1 MISGWG
7 LTLGRVINVAGQVT
21 AVELLEQPGKLS
33 VSNLVLEQATGW
45 SLKPEGLCRDQV
57 CVPVRNVEALIK
69 NDQVDLSE
77 FARLVQQNIVID
89 VQRKVVALGEQAQ
102 IRGTEM
108 ATLEAP
114 DFTLPDI
121 HGRQVSFSDYNR
133 RKRLLLAWSSW

>member
-1 MISGWG
+1 M
-7 LTLGRVINVAGQVT
+7 TVGRVINVAGQVT
-21 AVELLEQPGKLS
+21 AVELSEQSGKVS

-45 SLKPEGLCRDQV
+45 SLKSEGLCRDQV
-57 CVPVRNVEALIK
+57 CVPVRNVQALIK
-69 NDQVDLSE
+69 DDQVDLAE
-77 FARLVQQNIVID
+77 FARLVSQNIVID
-89 VQRKVVALGEQAQ
+89 TQRNVVALGEQAQ

>member
-1 MISGWG
+1 MIVGQI
-7 LTLGRVINVAGQVT
+7 INIDGQVS
-21 AVELLEQPGKLS
+21 AVELSEQSGKVS
-33 VSNLVLEQATGW
+33 VSNSELEQATGW

-57 CVPVRNVEALIK
+57 CVPVLNVAALSK
-69 NDQVDLSE
+69 ADQVDLSE

-89 VQRKVVALGEQAQ
+89 AQRKVVALGEQAQ

-114 DFTLPDI
+114 DCTLPDS

>member
-1 MISGWG
+1 MTVGQIIS
-7 LTLGRVINVAGQVT
+7 IDGQVT
-21 AVELLEQPGKLS
+21 AVELSEQSGKVS

-45 SLKPEGLCRDQV
+45 SLKSEGLCRDQV
-57 CVPVRNVEALIK
+57 CVPVRNVQALIK
-69 NDQVDLSE
+69 DDQVDLAE

-89 VQRKVVALGEQAQ
+89 PQRKVVVFGEQAQ

-114 DFTLPDI
+114 NFTLPDI

>member
-1 MISGWG
+1 MTVGQIIG
-7 LTLGRVINVAGQVT
+7 IDGQVT
-21 AVELLEQPGKLS
+21 TVELSEQSGKVS
-33 VSNLVLEQATGW
+33 VSNSVLDQATGW

-69 NDQVDLSE
+69 DDQVDLAE
-77 FARLVQQNIVID
+77 FARLVSQNIAID
-89 VQRKVVALGEQAQ
+89 VQRNVVALGEQAQ

>member
-1 MISGWG
+1 MTVGQIIS
-7 LTLGRVINVAGQVT
+7 IDGQVT
-21 AVELLEQPGKLS
+21 SVELSEQSGKVS

-45 SLKPEGLCRDQV
+45 SLKSEGLCRDQV
-57 CVPVRNVEALIK
+57 CVPVRNVQALIK
-69 NDQVDLSE
+69 DDQVDLSE

-89 VQRKVVALGEQAQ
+89 TQRKVVVFGEQAQ

>member
-1 MISGWG
+1 MTVGQ
-7 LTLGRVINVAGQVT
+7 VINAAGQVT
-21 AVELLEQPGKLS
+21 AVELSEQSGKLS
-33 VSNLVLEQATGW
+33 VSNSVLEQATGW

-69 NDQVDLSE
+69 NNQVDLAE
-77 FARLVQQNIVID
+77 FARLVSQNIVID

-102 IRGTEM
+102 IRSTEM

>member
-1 MISGWG
+1 MTVGQIIG
-7 LTLGRVINVAGQVT
+7 IDGQVKT
-21 AVELLEQPGKLS
+21 VELSEQSGKLS
-33 VSNLVLEQATGW
+33 VSNSVLEQATGW

-69 NDQVDLSE
+69 NDQVDLAE
-77 FARLVQQNIVID
+77 FARLVSQNIVID

-102 IRGTEM
+102 TRGTEM

-121 HGRQVSFSDYNR
+121 HGRQVSFSDYNK

>member
-1 MISGWG
+1 M
-7 LTLGRVINVAGQVT
+7 TLGQIISIDGQVM
-21 AVELLEQPGKLS
+21 AVELSEQSGRLRA
-33 VSNLVLEQATGW
+33 SNSVLEQATGW

-57 CVPVRNVEALIK
+57 CVPVRNVEALIRD
-69 NDQVDLSE
+69 DQVDLAE
-77 FARLVQQNIVID
+77 FAGLVSQNILID
-89 VQRKVVALGEQAQ
+89 AQRKVVALGEQAQ

-133 RKRLLLAWSSW
+133 RKRLLLTWSSW

>member
-1 MISGWG
+1 MTVGQ
-7 LTLGRVINVAGQVT
+7 VINAAGEVR
-21 AVELLEQPGKLS
+21 AVELSEQSGKVS
-33 VSNLVLEQATGW
+33 VSNSVLEQATGW
-45 SLKPEGLCRDQV
+45 SLKSEGLCREQV

-69 NDQVDLSE
+69 DNQVDLAE
-77 FARLVQQNIVID
+77 FARLVSQNIVID

-102 IRGTEM
+102 IRSTEM

>member
-1 MISGWG
+1 MTVGQI
-7 LTLGRVINVAGQVT
+7 INIDGQVS
-21 AVELLEQPGKLS
+21 AVELSEQSGKVS
-33 VSNLVLEQATGW
+33 VSNSALEQSTGW
-45 SLKPEGLCRDQV
+45 SLKPEGLCREQV
-57 CVPVRNVEALIK
+57 CVPVLNVAALSK
-69 NDQVDLSE
+69 ADQVDLSE

-89 VQRKVVALGEQAQ
+89 AQRKVVALGEQAQ

-121 HGRQVSFSDYNR
+121 HGRLVSFSDYNR

>member
-1 MISGWG
+1 MKVGQI
-7 LTLGRVINVAGQVT
+7 INIGGQVT
-21 AVELLEQPGKLS
+21 VVELSEQSGKVS
-33 VSNLVLEQATGW
+33 VSNSVLEQATGW

-69 NDQVDLSE
+69 NNQVDLAE

-89 VQRKVVALGEQAQ
+89 AQRKVVALGEQAQ

-121 HGRQVSFSDYNR
+121 RGRQVSFNDYNR

>member
-1 MISGWG
+1 MTVGQIIS
-7 LTLGRVINVAGQVT
+7 IDGQVT
-21 AVELLEQPGKLS
+21 VVELIEQSGKLS
-33 VSNLVLEQATGW
+33 VSNSVLKQATGW

-57 CVPVRNVEALIK
+57 CVPVRNVESLIK
-69 NDQVDLSE
+69 DNQVDLAE
-77 FARLVQQNIVID
+77 FARLVSQNLVID
-89 VQRKVVALGEQAQ
+89 AQRKVVALGEQAQ

>member
-1 MISGWG
+1 MTVGQ
-7 LTLGRVINVAGQVT
+7 VINAAGEVR
-21 AVELLEQPGKLS
+21 AVELSEQSGKVS

-45 SLKPEGLCRDQV
+45 SLKSEGLCRDQV
-57 CVPVRNVEALIK
+57 CVPVRNVQALIK
-69 NDQVDLSE
+69 DDQVDLAE
-77 FARLVQQNIVID
+77 FARLVSQNIVID
-89 VQRKVVALGEQAQ
+89 VQRKVVALGERAQ

-114 DFTLPDI
+114 NFTLPDI

>member
-1 MISGWG
+1 MTVGQIIS
-7 LTLGRVINVAGQVT
+7 IDGQVT
-21 AVELLEQPGKLS
+21 AVELSEQSGKVS
-33 VSNLVLEQATGW
+33 VSNSVLEQATGW

-69 NDQVDLSE
+69 NNQVDLAE
-77 FARLVQQNIVID
+77 FARLLSQNLVID
-89 VQRKVVALGEQAQ
+89 AQRKVVALGEQAQ
-102 IRGTEM
+102 IRSTEM

-121 HGRQVSFSDYNR
+121 HGQQVSFSDYNR

>member
-1 MISGWG
+1 M
-7 LTLGRVINVAGQVT
+7 TLGQIISIDGQVT
-21 AVELLEQPGKLS
+21 AVDLSEQSGKLS
-33 VSNLVLEQATGW
+33 VSNSVLEQATGW

-69 NDQVDLSE
+69 NDQVDLAE
-77 FARLVQQNIVID
+77 FARLVSQNIVID
-89 VQRKVVALGEQAQ
+89 VQRNVVAIGEQAQ

-114 DFTLPDI
+114 DFTLPDS

>member
-1 MISGWG
+1 M
-7 LTLGRVINVAGQVT
+7 TVGRVINVAGEVT
-21 AVELLEQPGKLS
+21 TVELSEQSGKLS
-33 VSNLVLEQATGW
+33 VSNSVLEQATGW

-69 NDQVDLSE
+69 NDQVDLAE
-77 FARLVQQNIVID
+77 FARLVSQNIVID
-89 VQRKVVALGEQAQ
+89 VQRKVVVFGEQAQ

>member
-1 MISGWG
+1 MTVGQ
-7 LTLGRVINVAGQVT
+7 VINAAGQVT
-21 AVELLEQPGKLS
+21 AVELSEQSGKVS

-57 CVPVRNVEALIK
+57 CVPVRNVQALIK
-69 NDQVDLSE
+69 DDQVDLAE

-89 VQRKVVALGEQAQ
+89 TQRKVVALGERAQ

-114 DFTLPDI
+114 NFTLPDI

>member
-1 MISGWG
+1 MTVGQI
-7 LTLGRVINVAGQVT
+7 INIDGQVT
-21 AVELLEQPGKLS
+21 SVKLLEQPGKLS
-33 VSNLVLEQATGW
+33 VSNSVLEQATGW

-69 NDQVDLSE
+69 DDQVDLAE
-77 FARLVQQNIVID
+77 FARLVSQNIVID
-89 VQRKVVALGEQAQ
+89 TQRKVVALGEQAQ

-121 HGRQVSFSDYNR
+121 HGQQVSFSDYNR
-133 RKRLLLAWSSW
+133 RMRLLLAWSSW

>member
-1 MISGWG
+1 MTVGQIIS
-7 LTLGRVINVAGQVT
+7 IDGQVT
-21 AVELLEQPGKLS
+21 AVDLSEQSGKLT
-33 VSNLVLEQATGW
+33 VSNSVLEQATGW

-69 NDQVDLSE
+69 DNQVDLGE
-77 FARLVQQNIVID
+77 FALLVSQNIVID
-89 VQRKVVALGEQAQ
+89 VQRKVVALGEQAK
-102 IRGTEM
+102 IRSTEM

-114 DFTLPDI
+114 DFALPDI

>member
-1 MISGWG
+1 MTVGQ
-7 LTLGRVINVAGQVT
+7 VINAAGEVT
-21 AVELLEQPGKLS
+21 AVELSEQSGKLS
-33 VSNLVLEQATGW
+33 VSNSVLEQATGW

-69 NDQVDLSE
+69 DDQVDLAE
-77 FARLVQQNIVID
+77 FARLVSQNIVID